1 MLRAGVD
8 LGGTKIQVVVL
19 DSEGGVIGQCRVP
32 TPQDQGS
39 SGVLSA
45 IINAVN
51 SAVLDAG
58 AQLNDLMGVG
68 LGSPGQIDHAAGTV
82 SHAGNLP
89 DWLGTVAVTSVL
101 RDALGVPIEL
111 ANDVQV
117 GIMAES
123 KLGAGRPYTSM
134 LGIFCGTGVGGGVV
148 IHDELWLGRGAA
160 GEIGHMVVVPNGEKC
175 PCGRRGC
182 LEAYAGRAAMEIE
195 ARRRVKH
202 GHKTDLF
209 RIMERKGR
217 DRLASG
223 VWAKAL
229 AHDDKMAKRLIHR
242 AEWAVGLA
250 AASAANLLDVEAI
263 IIGGGLGCRLGPP
276 FVDRIRAAMM
286 PHLILPE
293 RPPQVLVAAL
303 GDLGGATGAALL
315 VEHTVAPIGDLGGVA
330 DRDA

>member
-8 LGGTKIQVVVL
+8 LGGTKIQVAILDPDGNVV
-19 DSEGGVIGQCRVP
+19 GQCRIP
-32 TPQDQGS
+32 TPQDAGPP
-39 SGVLSA
+39 GVLTAIVTAVRSA
-45 IINAVN
+45 M
-51 SAVLDAG
+51 LDAH
-58 AQLNDLMGVG
+58 AETSDLMGVG
-68 LGSPGQIDHAAGTV
+68 LGAPGQIDHAAGTV

-123 KLGAGRPYTSM
+123 KLGAGRPYSSL

-148 IHDELWLGRGAA
+148 LNDTLWLGRGAA

-182 LEAYAGRAAMEIE
+182 LEAYAGRSAMEIE

-209 RIMERKGR
+209 HIMQHKGR

-229 AHDDKMAKRLIHR
+229 AQQDKMAKQLIHR
-242 AEWAVGLA
+242 AEWAVGIA
-250 AASAANLLDVEAI
+250 AASAVNLLDVEAV

-276 FVDRIRAAMM
+276 FVDRIRESMM

-315 VEHTVAPIGDLGGVA
+315 VEHTVSPPGDLATVT
-330 DRDA
+330 DPDE